1 MSVLTSKYGKIE
13 IYLKDSNGRF
23 VPIDLQVSN
32 EIITKDIFARNKK
45 SMDFSVRLPDY
56 SGDLP
61 KYFYLYLGTDPIRRW
76 QNDYSISLKLGYD
89 FSNLPYWAAE
99 PEDVT
104 RISREFWCAAKA
116 EMFLCDH
123 DKTPLLTETD
133 ESTSTIIGLGYD
145 AWYENVYKGVKQGL
159 ESINQEA
166 DLTSPFEQE
175 VEVSASSNED
185 SPSSEILAVYWRIK
199 PYLDD
204 LGRSVAKIV
213 ANPAQ
218 RNYAQHHFYSLQ
230 GAQSNPLS
238 SDHMNC
244 GFITVQSYQ
253 TIGGRAIPDNYI
265 STQIDTTY
273 NIEENYISLQCIKR
287 TLGYLEDISDEIKK
301 YIEDLRKIKFSIHNG
316 IHKNK
321 LEADVRQHHNELKD
335 IKEQI
340 DKFSYYIKCFS
351 FLERDYRPP
360 SLNFSSELL
369 YYDDRYSTV
378 WKILARIDRILNYIN
393 VSDEVIKFQIAPFQ
407 EVYERWCL
415 LKIISALEAIGFR
428 KISSASKSP
437 LYGNP
442 RFNSQYCELEHP
454 QDPGLS
460 LKVYFEK
467 KHQFIDST
475 WTEGS
480 YGFWKPAY
488 KEEPMREWK
497 HAPDISLEFF
507 RDLSYP
513 YIVTFDPTLGGKS
526 IWSDKYKYK
535 KTIRANTLQGYA
547 YIVKA
552 AWAISPGQERHSSFP
567 FHDDE
572 DAGFTEGTIF
582 LNHIRESQ
590 KALYVTLRKIL
601 MSNGL
606 LSASVE

>member
-1 MSVLTSKYGKIE
+1 MSALTSKYGKIE
-13 IYLKDSNGRF
+13 IYLKDGSGRP

-32 EIITKDIFARNKK
+32 ETITKHIFAGNKK

-61 KYFYLYLGTDPIRRW
+61 KYLYLYLGTDPIRRW
-76 QNDYSISLKLGYD
+76 QNDYSISLKREYD
-89 FSNLPYWAAE
+89 FSNHPYWAAE
-99 PEDVT
+99 TKDIT
-104 RISREFWCAAKA
+104 RIRQEFWCAAKA
-116 EMFLCDH
+116 EITLCDH
-123 DKTPLLTETD
+123 DQTPLITDTE
-133 ESTSTIIGLGYD
+133 ESASTIIGLGYD
-145 AWYENVYKGVKQGL
+145 AWYEKVYEGVKQGL

-175 VEVSASSNED
+175 VEVGASSDEE

-199 PYLDD
+199 SCLDD
-204 LGRSVAKIV
+204 LGRSVSKIV

-218 RNYAQHHFYSLQ
+218 RNYAQHSFYSLQ
-230 GAQSNPLS
+230 GAHSNPLS
-238 SDHMNC
+238 SGQINC

-253 TIGGRAIPDNYI
+253 TIGGRVVPDNYI
-265 STQIDTTY
+265 STQIEATH
-273 NIEENYISLQCIKR
+273 NIEENYIALQCIKR
-287 TLGYLEDISDEIKK
+287 VLGYLEDISDEIKK
-301 YIEDLRKIKFSIHNG
+301 YIEDLRKIKFG
-316 IHKNK
+316 IHSGVHKDK
-321 LEADVRQHHNELKD
+321 LEADIRQHERELKD
-335 IKEQI
+335 IKEQV
-340 DKFSYYIKCFS
+340 DKFSYYIKRFS
-351 FLERDYRPP
+351 FLERDYCPP

-393 VSDEVIKFQIAPFQ
+393 TSDEVIKFQVAPFQ

-415 LKIISALEAIGFR
+415 LKIVSALEEMGFR

-454 QDPGLS
+454 KDPGLS
-460 LKVYFEK
+460 LKIYFEK
-467 KHQFIDST
+467 KHQFIDSN
-475 WTEGS
+475 WPEDS

-488 KEEPMREWK
+488 EGEPGSEWK
-497 HAPDISLEFF
+497 HTPDISLEFF
-507 RDLSYP
+507 RDLGYP
-513 YIVTFDPTLGGKS
+513 HIVTFDPTLGGKS

-535 KTIRANTLQGYA
+535 KTIRANTSQGYD

-552 AWAISPGQERHSSFP
+552 AWAIAPGQAKHSISP
-567 FHDDE
+567 FYSDE

-582 LNHIRESQ
+582 LNHTRGSQ
-590 KALYVTLRKIL
+590 EALYVTLSKIL